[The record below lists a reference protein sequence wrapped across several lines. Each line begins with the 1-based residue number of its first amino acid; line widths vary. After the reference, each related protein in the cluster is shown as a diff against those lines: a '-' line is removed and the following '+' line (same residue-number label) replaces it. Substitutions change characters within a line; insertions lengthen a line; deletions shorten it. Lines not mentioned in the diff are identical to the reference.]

1 MDSLEKYFI
10 ENGLLYSMIQ
20 NIAARLEFPR
30 AEVVDEWRRN
40 FAPGRSLM
48 NPKHLHVLGTQM
60 FAINNWCME
69 ASKRGVDWISVR
81 IRNHH
86 YFRGDDLILV
96 QMSELH
102 QLCHMDALDKSLIS
116 CFCL

>member
-1 MDSLEKYFI
+1 
-10 ENGLLYSMIQ
+10 MIQ
-20 NIAARLEFPR
+20 NIGAGLEFLR

-48 NPKHLHVLGTQM
+48 NPKHLHVLETQM

-69 ASKRGVDWISVR
+69 ASKGGVDWISIR

-96 QMSELH
+96 
-102 QLCHMDALDKSLIS
+102 
-116 CFCL
+116 